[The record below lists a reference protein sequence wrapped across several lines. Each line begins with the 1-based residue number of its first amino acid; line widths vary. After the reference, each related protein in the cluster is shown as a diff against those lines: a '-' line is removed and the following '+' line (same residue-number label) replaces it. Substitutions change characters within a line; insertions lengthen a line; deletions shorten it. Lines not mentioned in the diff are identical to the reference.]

1 MQTKRRWAPG
11 HNARATHRAGALAG
25 CIATLAVVL
34 SVAACGHG
42 SAVDPI
48 SVDADSAVVPRAV
61 CGPGSSPETGLQGEV
76 SRADR
81 DSGRSARGY
90 RCNLELVGQYQ
101 GEGAS
106 WVNPST
112 SHCAYLSTSFL
123 GVLRKAS
130 PGVQVIDVSDPAA
143 PKLATHLTSAS
154 MLVGP

>member
-1 MQTKRRWAPG
+1 MLSLPDS
-11 HNARATHRAGALAG
+11 LPI

-34 SVAACGHG
+34 AVAAGGHG

-90 RCNLELVGQYQ
+90 RCNLELVGQSQ

-112 SHCAYLSTSFL
+112 SHCAYLSTRFL
-123 GVLRKAS
+123 GVLRDRKS
-130 PGVQVIDVSDPAA
+130 VV
-143 PKLATHLTSAS
+143 
-154 MLVGP
+154 